1 MSHKC
6 FISFKK
12 EDRHYRDEILKKLN
26 QEDVPAVF
34 LDRWIN
40 SEDADY
46 ILQEI
51 RDQYLAD
58 TTVTLFLIGEHS
70 KENDGYDEQGRDKN
84 FFIKREL
91 QASMF
96 DGEGNTR
103 SGILGIVFPA
113 LKGRIFKGN
122 YTCDKCGHEHFL
134 AIVDD
139 DTVIREFSANY
150 FIEPRPGCCWHE
162 DDRYCVLVTYENFMM
177 DPDKYIDLA
186 YGKRYAAVSKN
197 IKLRNLR

>member
-70 KENDGYDEQGRDKN
+70 KENDGYDEQG
-84 FFIKREL
+84 
-91 QASMF
+91 
-96 DGEGNTR
+96 
-103 SGILGIVFPA
+103 GI
-113 LKGRIFKGN
+113 RIS
-122 YTCDKCGHEHFL
+122 L
-134 AIVDD
+134 
-139 DTVIREFSANY
+139 
-150 FIEPRPGCCWHE
+150 
-162 DDRYCVLVTYENFMM
+162 
-177 DPDKYIDLA
+177 
-186 YGKRYAAVSKN
+186 
-197 IKLRNLR
+197 